1 MRLDGTILLS
11 RRDFERIE
19 QGLLYVEKYY
29 HRPIS
34 ADHLALEVNLSK
46 VKLQEG
52 IRRRTGHTLHGYL
65 LKVRIENV
73 KILLADPDRPLKS
86 IALATGFK
94 SASHLIR
101 TFRRFH
107 SFTPRQYRLQIA
119 V

>member
-1 MRLDGTILLS
+1 MRLIGTILLS

-19 QGLLYVEKYY
+19 QALLYVEK
-29 HRPIS
+29 HHPRPIS

-52 IRRRTGHTLHGYL
+52 IRRKTGHTLHIYL
-65 LKVRIENV
+65 LKVRVEAAKV
-73 KILLADPDRPLKS
+73 LLADPDLPLKA
-86 IALATGFK
+86 IASVTGFK

-107 SFTPRQYRLQIA
+107 SITPRQYRLHIA
-119 V
+119 I